1 MFMGPRG
8 SIIMDPPE
16 EKLKEIKS
24 LRKEANEELL
34 KIREDL
40 AEIKE
45 FAEEA
50 KRSREFKNNKGA
62 EKLVEIKI
70 EEDKQ

>member
-1 MFMGPRG
+1 
-8 SIIMDPPE
+8 MDPPE

>member
-1 MFMGPRG
+1 MGPRG